1 MKIRGVT
8 PAEQFKNGAY
18 VFYDNMSIYNPTVYS
33 EISKNFTSGAQI
45 ARRAEY
51 SGATVAK
58 LRQQAAIERQKEV
71 NVLIETF
78 KVKDLTMEKFGSDPR
93 AFYKQVTEALTE
105 ALGLKSVAKYGLD
118 IMRQEGWKENQE
130 NMLGKSLNTAKPLME
145 KIRKQFIK
153 SITSY
158 LSDRGVKLI
167 EAHIDDLTP
176 AFKQIEAD
184 MEKIFIEVSKDIIGT
199 YYQQMMVKSDGKEQE
214 IYQQLYNEIMSLPD
228 ENPLIQGIKREF
240 HLDDLAGKLKKQ
252 AELNVQKNKRKITNK
267 SQLPTGFYG
276 KVHGIAQVNHQRAGI
291 INELVISALQRGMT
305 SMRSTDSGVS
315 FTVRTGDQ
323 GNQKADETTLL
334 DIKVDPNAIMNI
346 LTSELDLKGAD
357 GSARIANANR
367 LKELYEAL
375 PENSTVIFQNE
386 KTSTLKGT
394 KSKNYNWDGF
404 SAGEAITF
412 PRLRS
417 LSSRL
422 GVTNL
427 NSTRFLRALLN
438 SSKETINGAANSAWV
453 KSEVA
458 QALSIFLFDDV
469 DAMGADIVRNAG
481 SKTTNFIHV
490 LTLNN
495 LAVPLSYFLEAAADS
510 LAEAVDNSNKMFHVT
525 MSSPKILFPN
535 GGTSEVAFED
545 DDGRIIHGWT
555 YNDWK
560 VQKAHMEENTK
571 FSLHFMNNFKSFIE
585 DFGIFLG

>member
-1 MKIRGVT
+1 MIIKGVS
-8 PAEQFKNGAY
+8 PAERFKNGAY
-18 VFYDNMSIYNPTVYS
+18 VFYNNMSTYNPKVYS
-33 EISKNFTSGAQI
+33 EISEDFISEAQI

-240 HLDDLAGKLKKQ
+240 HLDDLAEKLKKQ

-469 DAMGADIVRNAG
+469 DAMGADIVQNAG

-495 LAVPLSYFLEAAADS
+495 LVVPLSYFLEAAADS

-525 MSSPKILFPN
+525 MSSPKILYPN
-535 GGTSEVAFED
+535 GGTSETTFEH
-545 DDGRIIHGWT
+545 DGKIIHGWT

-560 VQKAHMEENTK
+560 TQKAYMEENIK
-571 FSLHFMNNFKSFIE
+571 FSVHFMNNFKSFIE
-585 DFGIFLG
+585 EFGIFLG

>member
-1 MKIRGVT
+1 MIIKGVS
-8 PAEQFKNGAY
+8 PAEQFKKGAY

-33 EISKNFTSGAQI
+33 EISKNFTSEAQI

-158 LSDRGVKLI
+158 LSKRGVELI

-184 MEKIFIEVSKDIIGT
+184 IEKIFIDVSKNIIGT

-252 AELNVQKNKRKITNK
+252 AELNIQKNKRKITNK
-267 SQLPTGFYG
+267 SQLPTGFYS
-276 KVHGIAQVNHQRAGI
+276 KVHGIAQVNYQRAGI
-291 INELVISALQRGMT
+291 INELVISALQKGMT
-305 SMRSTDSGVS
+305 SMRSTDGGVS

-323 GNQKADETTLL
+323 GNQKADETTIL
-334 DIKVDPNAIMNI
+334 DIKINPDIVMDI
-346 LTSELDLKGAD
+346 LTSELDLKGAND
-357 GSARIANANR
+357 SVRIANANR

-404 SAGEAITF
+404 SAGDAITF

-481 SKTTNFIHV
+481 GKTTNFIHV

-525 MSSPKILFPN
+525 MSSPKILYPN
-535 GGTSEVAFED
+535 GGTSETTFEH
-545 DDGRIIHGWT
+545 DGKIIHGWT

-560 VQKAHMEENTK
+560 TQKAYMEENIK
-571 FSLHFMNNFKSFIE
+571 FSIHFMNNFKSFIE

>member
-1 MKIRGVT
+1 MIIKGVS

-33 EISKNFTSGAQI
+33 EISKNFTSNAQI
-45 ARRAEY
+45 ARREEY
-51 SGATVAK
+51 SSATIAK
-58 LRQQAAIERQKEV
+58 LRQQAAIERQKEI
-71 NVLIETF
+71 NVLINTF
-78 KVKDLTMEKFGSDPR
+78 KVKDLTIEKFGSDPR
-93 AFYKQVTEALTE
+93 AFYRQVTEALTE
-105 ALGLKSVAKYGLD
+105 ALGLKSAAKYGLD

-130 NMLGKSLNTAKPLME
+130 AMLGKSLNTAKPLME

-153 SITSY
+153 NVTAY
-158 LSDRGVKLI
+158 LSNQGVRLI
-167 EAHIDDLTP
+167 EAHVEDLTP
-176 AFKQIEAD
+176 AFIQIEKE
-184 MEKIFIEVSKDIIGT
+184 MEEILVKVCQDVIST

-214 IYQQLYNEIMSLPD
+214 IYQQLYNEIMSLPTN
-228 ENPLIQGIKREF
+228 NPLIQGIKQEF
-240 HLDDLAGKLKKQ
+240 HLDDLAAKLKQ
-252 AELNVQKNKRKITNK
+252 QTESNIQKNKRKITNK
-267 SQLPTGFYG
+267 SQLPTGFYS
-276 KVHGIAQVNHQRAGI
+276 KIHGITQVTHQRAGI
-291 INELVISALQRGMT
+291 INELVISALQKGMT

-315 FTVRTGDQ
+315 FTVHTGDQ

-334 DIKVDPNAIMNI
+334 DIKVNPNAIMNI
-346 LTSELDLKGAD
+346 LTSELDLKSAD

-438 SSKETINGAANSAWV
+438 SSKETINGAANSTWV

-458 QALSIFLFDDV
+458 QALSVFLFDDI
-469 DAMGADIVRNAG
+469 DAMGADIVQNAG

-510 LAEAVDNSNKMFHVT
+510 LAGAIDNSNKMFHVT

-535 GGTSEVAFED
+535 GGTSETTFKD
-545 DDGRIIHGWT
+545 DNGRIIHGWT

-560 VQKAHMEENTK
+560 TQKAYMEENIK
-571 FSLHFMNNFKSFIE
+571 FSVHFMNNFKSFVE